1 MTVLPI
7 ELICDVSPGVAWLVN
22 GNSYLLLQLWSGS
35 LPGHNVN
42 GSNILITS
50 NPINNSQ
57 YVCSDGISSVGGV
70 YRIVVVGEYADLFV
84 MYTYEPYTH
93 NRL

>member
-7 ELICDVSPGVAWLVN
+7 ELTCDVSPGVAWVVN
-22 GNSYLLLQLWSGS
+22 GNSYFINQLRNGD

-50 NPINNSQ
+50 NPMNNSQ
-57 YVCSDGISSVGGV
+57 YVCTDSISSDGGV
-70 YRIVVVGEYADLFV
+70 YHIVVAGEYADLFI
-84 MYTYEPYTH
+84 MYTYESYTH
-93 NRL
+93 KRL

>member
-7 ELICDVSPGVAWLVN
+7 ELTCDVNPGVGWTVN
-22 GNSYLLLQLWSGS
+22 GASYFLSQLRTGN

-50 NPINNSQ
+50 NPMNNSQ
-57 YVCSDGISSVGGV
+57 YFCSDGISSIGGV
-70 YRIVVVGEYADLFV
+70 YCIVVAGE
-84 MYTYEPYTH
+84 
-93 NRL
+93 